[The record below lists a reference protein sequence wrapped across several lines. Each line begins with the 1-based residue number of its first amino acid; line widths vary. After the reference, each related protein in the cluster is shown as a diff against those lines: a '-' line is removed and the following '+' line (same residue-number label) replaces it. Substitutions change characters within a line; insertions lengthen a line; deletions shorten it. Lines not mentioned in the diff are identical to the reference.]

1 MNRLLIFAILIISTL
16 PLCAQCRAP
25 NAAELAQ
32 KVVSIISG
40 DKAKTQTYC
49 QVLDLSDELDQV
61 DRHKDRKKAEDL
73 SQKIDELQK
82 NLAPNISRCSRPL
95 KTWIQI
101 PKTARR
107 LCRSLI
113 SSTVPA
119 RTNSDV
125 LIRD

>member
-1 MNRLLIFAILIISTL
+1 MMTPLVNFARLFTAYLLVLSVTALPRPAAKSNGPLVFLNRLLIFAILIISTL

-61 DRHKDRKKAEDL
+61 DQQKDREKAQEL
-73 SQKIDELQK
+73 SRKISELQK
-82 NLAPNISRCSRPL
+82 KLG
-95 KTWIQI
+95 
-101 PKTARR
+101 
-107 LCRSLI
+107 
-113 SSTVPA
+113 
-119 RTNSDV
+119 
-125 LIRD
+125 